1 MGEARQ
7 RGTYAQR
14 VEQARARAQAQ
25 GPGQVTTARHRTA
38 ALVGVAAPELFQ
50 TRFQDGRLADP
61 SSAVV
66 PLYRKT
72 GDAGA
77 TEVIGTG
84 FFVAPS
90 TLVTARHVAESAL
103 ASDAQGNPGLWAF
116 QFGTNGDYL
125 ERAVVHAV
133 LHPTTDIALC
143 VLTHMTD
150 DRTGVALFNPALRL
164 SARDPVIDE
173 YVYTYAYPDTVFTEE
188 GERGRLDLNPH
199 FYDGHI
205 VTHYPEGRD
214 RVMLP
219 FPSFETSIHIHG
231 GASGG
236 PVFDAGGAVVGINV
250 SSLQEPDTDCSF
262 IAKVRDAFEL
272 PLPVVFVAGQVE
284 QLTLR
289 ELASRG
295 FAQLDTGSTPV
306 PVGGAQ

>member
-14 VEQARARAQAQ
+14 VEQARARAPAQ
-25 GPGQVTTARHRTA
+25 GQGQASTARHRAA
-38 ALVGVAAPELFQ
+38 ALVGVAAGEFFQ
-50 TRFQDGRLADP
+50 ARFQDGRLADP
-61 SSAVV
+61 STAVV
-66 PLYRKT
+66 PLYRQT
-72 GDAGA
+72 GEGRAM
-77 TEVIGTG
+77 EVIGTG

-90 TLVTARHVAESAL
+90 TIMTARHVAESAL
-103 ASDAQGNPGLWAF
+103 APDAEGNPGLWAV
-116 QFGTNGDYL
+116 QFKADRECL
-125 ERAVVHAV
+125 PRAVVHAA

-143 VLTHMTD
+143 VLTHMTH
-150 DRTGVALFNPALRL
+150 RQTGAALSNPALRL
-164 SARDPVIDE
+164 SARDPAIGE
-173 YVYTYAYPDTVFTEE
+173 HVYTYAYPDTVFTQE
-188 GERGRLDLNPH
+188 GAHARLDLNPH

-205 VTHYPEGRD
+205 VTHYPDGRD

-219 FPSFETSIHIHG
+219 FPSFETSIHLHG

-250 SSLQEPDTDCSF
+250 SSLREPDTDCSF
-262 IAKVRDAFEL
+262 IAKVRDAFDL

-295 FAQLDTGSTPV
+295 FAQLDTGSPAA
-306 PVGGAQ
+306 PAGGAQ

>member
-14 VEQARARAQAQ
+14 VEQARARA
-25 GPGQVTTARHRTA
+25 PGRASAARHRAA
-38 ALVGVAAPELFQ
+38 ALVGVAAGEFFQ
-50 TRFQDGRLADP
+50 ARFQDGRLADP
-61 SSAVV
+61 SIAVV
-66 PLYRKT
+66 PLYRQT
-72 GDAGA
+72 GEGRAMA
-77 TEVIGTG
+77 VIGTG

-90 TLVTARHVAESAL
+90 TIVTARHVAESAL
-103 ASDAQGNPGLWAF
+103 APDAQGNPGLWAV
-116 QFGTNGDYL
+116 QFNANQECL
-125 ERAVVHAV
+125 PRAVVHAA

-143 VLTHMTD
+143 VLTHMTHD
-150 DRTGVALFNPALRL
+150 QTGAALSNPALRL
-164 SARDPVIDE
+164 SARDPAIGE
-173 YVYTYAYPDTVFTEE
+173 HVYTYAYPDTVFSQE

-205 VTHYPEGRD
+205 VTHYPDGRD

-250 SSLQEPDTDCSF
+250 SSLREPDTDCSF
-262 IAKVRDAFEL
+262 IAKVRDAFDL
-272 PLPVVFVAGQVE
+272 PLPVVFVAGELE

-289 ELASRG
+289 ELADRG
-295 FAQLDTGSTPV
+295 FAQLDTDSPIAST
-306 PVGGAQ
+306 GGAQ